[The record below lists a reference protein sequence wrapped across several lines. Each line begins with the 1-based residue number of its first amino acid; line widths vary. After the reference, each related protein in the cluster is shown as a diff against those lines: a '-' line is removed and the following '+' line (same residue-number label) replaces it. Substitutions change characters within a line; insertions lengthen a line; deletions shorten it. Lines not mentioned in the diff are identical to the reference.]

1 MEGPDRRLLETT
13 RKEVRWD
20 QVKDIQFR
28 MRSPR
33 GLENCLKNS
42 QDLVTNCTTRKR

>member
-20 QVKDIQFR
+20 QVKDIPFR
-28 MRSPR
+28 MRSLR
-33 GLENCLKNS
+33 GLKNCLKNS
-42 QDLVTNCTTRKR
+42 